1 MSASESD
8 RDDTDELAEDVRRW
22 CEFLSSRK
30 AVSIDAIADW
40 VNSWETD
47 GELPMPA
54 VTRS

>member
-8 RDDTDELAEDVRRW
+8 RDDTDELAEDARRW

-54 VTRS
+54 VRRS